1 MTTDGNLPGIMASS
15 VFLLDPRPR
24 KQSCLLKEEADPLA
38 VKLEKQWSGQQK
50 GPRTK
55 LVT

>member
-1 MTTDGNLPGIMASS
+1 
-15 VFLLDPRPR
+15 
-24 KQSCLLKEEADPLA
+24 LLKEEADPLA

-55 LVT
+55 LVTEKFTVNPEREMEMTRSGHP